1 MVSELTDAL
10 ARVSRRGRA
19 QVDHSLTHPEADT
32 FMIGDRRYDTEG
44 AVANHVRGVG
54 VLWGFGDRA
63 ELEQAAAW
71 TIVEKPADLL
81 GLA

>member
-1 MVSELTDAL
+1 
-10 ARVSRRGRA
+10 
-19 QVDHSLTHPEADT
+19 
-32 FMIGDRRYDTEG
+32 MIGDRRYDTEG